1 LFIFLDVIG
10 FLRYFFSMQCPDCG
24 YICFKHAKDCGGCG
38 FSFKKANTSTA
49 SLFRNESFTIFA
61 GSETLEK
68 EQESSAVA
76 PSANNE
82 EIAVMEPVGDAQ
94 ESPENESGDFLLN
107 LSDAE
112 QEPPVTDAKS
122 SDSDNMEFS
131 SFSSTDINLEEVEVE
146 GLGLGLEPDES
157 PVPEIDNA
165 EPEESPLEI
174 IELSEVGTPEDES
187 SDVPIEI
194 EVAEEPDVE
203 IILPSEGEAPS
214 DEAPAIETNDLI
226 EVSLV
231 EDEAI
236 ENVEEE
242 LELNPAES
250 QETVEPAVP
259 VLDLGEDEISLEIDE
274 DFETGSPAEPPA
286 PPVEIED
293 LGLNLEIDDSD
304 APLSTTIIEIPEI
317 EIEDLG
323 LELEDSDSPP
333 TPDPEKP
340 EP

>member
-1 LFIFLDVIG
+1 
-10 FLRYFFSMQCPDCG
+10 MQCPDCG

-38 FSFKKANTSTA
+38 FSFKKANTSTT

-61 GSETLEK
+61 GSEILEK
-68 EQESSAVA
+68 EQESSAVV
-76 PSANNE
+76 PSVNE
-82 EIAVMEPVGDAQ
+82 EVAVMEPVGDAQ

-112 QEPPVTDAKS
+112 QEPPVTDVKS

-146 GLGLGLEPDES
+146 GLGLGLEPDEP
-157 PVPEIDNA
+157 PVAEIDDA

-174 IELSEVGTPEDES
+174 IELSEVDTPDDES
-187 SDVPIEI
+187 SDGLIEI
-194 EVAEEPDVE
+194 EVAEAEEPDVE

-214 DEAPAIETNDLI
+214 DETPSIETNDLI

-236 ENVEEE
+236 ENAEEE
-242 LELNPAES
+242 LELTPAES

-259 VLDLGEDEISLEIDE
+259 VLDLGEDEILLEVDE

-304 APLSTTIIEIPEI
+304 GPLSTTIIEIPEI